1 MNLLKNKKTVA
12 LILSVMMLFSN
23 AAAALALEKVQVGRS
38 DDTAA
43 RQYDYETVVS
53 GGSNRQDF
61 VNSIVD
67 AGVTRAVLLM
77 DAGIWYNVTSDTLA
91 DVKNGTD
98 ESKKNVNP
106 FSNYVPILEG
116 GVTISRPASV
126 LIDEIKANIPLTE
139 AKTRELY
146 EDYAA
151 LGGTDKTALTGNTVI
166 QALLDAYAALTGTDP
181 EEAALTSIDGVDG
194 YKVTVTITGL
204 AAGVLPSR
212 DDFVIR
218 DSNSIAY
225 GVELVTRVE
234 NTAAQFALTL
244 RRPVRGMGT
253 LEVTYNEVTLE
264 YEFDDTVTLPDDGFA
279 LVPSSYSATAD
290 GSTRITLQLIY
301 RSGGKTNPDFEGTVK
316 FESSRDSKFSKEN
329 PVAFDQGIA
338 ENQVIVPYYATE
350 IVTDRITVT
359 LVSTPDNTTLQG
371 QEYKVDLTYVPKDS
385 GVPPGDRIVIVDV
398 GSDSASHVI
407 LTFDTAIDIPKLWQ
421 HLGEISVSRDG
432 ELDRA
437 VWRRPVGFE
446 VVPGSEMK
454 KVQLNFLQTQPLRDN
469 SDIYVRV
476 DSTGTQADYLVTQ
489 TGNAMRT
496 FKLNDIWTADPV
508 NAVMKSGRVIE
519 ATFDDPVVTRDYMN
533 ANWRDYWNGNTPNY
547 LTDQA
552 YGVGVVSNW
561 VLNGHKL
568 LDSDLAPVRPLAQTG
583 VDLGTLILTGT
594 RAGELQVYETNTVPT
609 WQVIDNRNKVTIQ
622 LSTTGARWLKPEGEI
637 NILQVANTSDYA
649 GLVHPQNIANTQEFT
664 FPTVTNIVENPDEDT
679 YVVWISVHDNI
690 YGYRDGQYLI
700 SDVVY
705 IQYSKNMGEAV
716 LRSNTYAINNYE
728 LPVGVDIVSED
739 NVSYFS
745 PLARDDQNL
754 TTDGVG
760 QGTLVTITIPYDFLG
775 DKQQRFTTASPN
787 FRHEHPSGNPYEPVD
802 NHTVYFDPF
811 LKSADGDLLD
821 GEFRFTATYN
831 LYSIWWQMPVVA
843 YYNAIYASTADLLRF
858 PQMIATLAQA
868 YSSEYVGYKIYQ
880 LPVMY
885 NDQGIMMNQ
894 PLDRVSFLLDDSLTA
909 NHIPEFNYPLIIKP
923 VTDTRNGRTLPYE
936 IIDVNVPLAEYVL
949 VTGDVEVT
957 RSLPANALNP
967 GITIVA
973 DAADYVQL
981 DGTIEAGGA
990 IVRSDSGTDVV
1001 INGDVTGD
1009 VTITAGNPLS
1019 VNLSDVT
1026 VNGEIS
1032 GKLTVDITGDL
1043 TVNNSMDEANIINVN
1058 STSVKIARGATIG
1071 KITISNDITTT
1082 IINEGAI
1089 GDVVFDAG
1097 AAGADI
1103 TLSNTG
1109 AGMII
1114 GTVTIDQAVEVAI
1127 TNAVNSTIAN
1137 VVISVSGADVS
1148 IQNVGAITGINLTNN
1163 ASLDLA
1169 NWGETAITADNTTSV
1184 TLTGTTR
1191 PPISGGISNI
1201 TDNTNAN
1208 TATPTSL

>member
-1 MNLLKNKKTVA
+1 MTP
-12 LILSVMMLFSN
+12 
-23 AAAALALEKVQVGRS
+23 
-38 DDTAA
+38 
-43 RQYDYETVVS
+43 VS
-53 GGSNRQDF
+53 
-61 VNSIVD
+61 
-67 AGVTRAVLLM
+67 
-77 DAGIWYNVTSDTLA
+77 
-91 DVKNGTD
+91 
-98 ESKKNVNP
+98 
-106 FSNYVPILEG
+106 
-116 GVTISRPASV
+116 
-126 LIDEIKANIPLTE
+126 
-139 AKTRELY
+139 
-146 EDYAA
+146 
-151 LGGTDKTALTGNTVI
+151 
-166 QALLDAYAALTGTDP
+166 
-181 EEAALTSIDGVDG
+181 
-194 YKVTVTITGL
+194 
-204 AAGVLPSR
+204 
-212 DDFVIR
+212 
-218 DSNSIAY
+218 
-225 GVELVTRVE
+225 
-234 NTAAQFALTL
+234 
-244 RRPVRGMGT
+244 
-253 LEVTYNEVTLE
+253 
-264 YEFDDTVTLPDDGFA
+264 
-279 LVPSSYSATAD
+279 
-290 GSTRITLQLIY
+290 
-301 RSGGKTNPDFEGTVK
+301 
-316 FESSRDSKFSKEN
+316 
-329 PVAFDQGIA
+329 
-338 ENQVIVPYYATE
+338 
-350 IVTDRITVT
+350 
-359 LVSTPDNTTLQG
+359 LQG
-371 QEYKVDLTYVPKDS
+371 QESKVTLTYVPRDS
-385 GVPPGDRIVIVDV
+385 EGTLDDRIIIVDV

-407 LTFDTAIDIPKLWQ
+407 LTFDKAIDVLKLWQ

-437 VWRRPVGFE
+437 VWRCPVGFE
-446 VVPGSEMK
+446 VVPGSNMK

-476 DSTGTQADYLVTQ
+476 DSTGTQNAYLVTQ

-508 NAVMKSGRVIE
+508 NAAMKNARVIE

-533 ANWRDYWNGNTPNY
+533 ANWRDHWNGNTPNY

-583 VDLGTLILTGT
+583 VDLGTLILTGI
-594 RAGELQVYETNTVPT
+594 RAGELQVYETNTDPT

-622 LSTTGARWLKPEGEI
+622 LSAAGTHWLKPEGEI
-637 NILQVANTSDYA
+637 NVLQVANTSDYA

-664 FPTVTNIVENPDEDT
+664 FPTVTNPVENPGEEDT

-705 IQYSKNMGEAV
+705 IQYSKNMGEAA
-716 LRSNTYAINNYE
+716 LRSMTYAINNYE

-739 NVSYFS
+739 NVWYNS

-754 TTDGVG
+754 NTDGVG

-821 GEFRFTATYN
+821 GEFEFTSTYN
-831 LYSIWWQMPVVA
+831 EYSIWWQMPVVA
-843 YYNAIYASTADLLRF
+843 YYNTIYASTADLLRF
-858 PQMIATLAQA
+858 PQVIATLAQA
-868 YSSEYVGYKIYQ
+868 FGSEYVGNKIYQ

-894 PLDRVSFLLDDSLTA
+894 PLDRVSFILDDSLTA
-909 NHIPEFNYPLIIKP
+909 NHIPEFDYPLIIKS

-936 IIDVNVPLAEYVL
+936 IINVNVPLAEYVL
-949 VTGDVEVT
+949 VTDDVEVT
-957 RSLPANALNP
+957 RSLPANAGNP
-967 GITIVA
+967 GVSIVA
-973 DAADYVQL
+973 NAADYVEL
-981 DGTIEAGGA
+981 DGAIQAGGA
-990 IVRSDSGTDVV
+990 IVTSTSGTDVV

-1009 VTITAGNPLS
+1009 VTITAGQNVVPSNPPG

-1032 GKLTVDITGDL
+1032 GILTVDITGDL

-1058 STSVKIARGATIG
+1058 ATSVKIARGATIG
-1071 KITISNDITTT
+1071 KITISNNIITT

-1089 GDVVFDAG
+1089 GDVVFDSG

-1109 AGMII
+1109 AGSIT

-1137 VVISVSGADVS
+1137 VVISVMGADVS
-1148 IQNVGAITGINLTNN
+1148 IQNVGAITGINLSNN

-1191 PPISGGISNI
+1191 PPISGGITNANI
-1201 TDNTNAN
+1201 TDNTDAN